1 MVRLAAP
8 LALAELSWMTMGIVD
23 TVMAGPLGAAAVGA
37 GGLAGTVSYPL
48 AVTATGLLLGMDTL
62 VAQAFG
68 GKEIQDCRRTLVNG
82 LWLAAGLAPLLIVV
96 MLAGLWIVEASGP
109 NPDVMEL
116 FRPFYRALLWG
127 IPALLL
133 FTALRRYLQAVDVV
147 KPVTFAMI
155 SANVINFVG
164 NWMLMYGHWGAPPMG
179 LTGSGWS
186 TSIARWYMA
195 LVLVV
200 AVVWKGKND
209 TLQKTM
215 VYPTWPRVRRL
226 IGLGLPAAGQIGF
239 EGGVWAILSVLAAR
253 LDAASLAAHSIT
265 CQIVAT
271 TYMVP
276 LGVSSAA
283 AVRVGQAV
291 GRRDANGAATAGWAA
306 LLLSSLFMGAAAVV
320 FWTVPRFVVGRFI
333 EDAAVIAVGAALL
346 KLGAIFELFD
356 GLQATATG
364 ALRGL
369 GDTKAPMIA
378 HMAGYWVVGLPT
390 SYWLCFRAG
399 WGVRGIW
406 VGLTAAL
413 VVAGAALVIVWARNA
428 PIASSQVGPA

>member
-1 MVRLAAP
+1 
-8 LALAELSWMTMGIVD
+8 
-23 TVMAGPLGAAAVGA
+23 
-37 GGLAGTVSYPL
+37 
-48 AVTATGLLLGMDTL
+48 
-62 VAQAFG
+62 
-68 GKEIQDCRRTLVNG
+68 
-82 LWLAAGLAPLLIVV
+82 
-96 MLAGLWIVEASGP
+96 
-109 NPDVMEL
+109 
-116 FRPFYRALLWG
+116 
-127 IPALLL
+127 
-133 FTALRRYLQAVDVV
+133 
-147 KPVTFAMI
+147 MI
-155 SANVINFVG
+155 SANVINFAG
-164 NWMLMYGHWGAPPMG
+164 NWMLMYGHWGAPAMG

-195 LVLVV
+195 LVLAA
-200 AVVWKGKND
+200 AVIWNERGKGRF
-209 TLQKTM
+209 TWAAE
-215 VYPTWPRVRRL
+215 WPRVRRL
-226 IGLGLPAAGQIGF
+226 IALGLPAAGQIGF
-239 EGGVWAILSVLAAR
+239 EGGVWAIVSVLAAR

-276 LGVSSAA
+276 LGMSSAA

-291 GRRDANGAATAGWAA
+291 GRRDGRGASTAGWAA
-306 LLLSSLFMGAAAVV
+306 LLLSSLFMCAAAVV
-320 FWTVPRFVVGRFI
+320 FWSVPRFVVGRFI
-333 EDAAVIAVGAALL
+333 EDAAVIAIGAVLL

-369 GDTKAPMIA
+369 GDTKTPMIA

-413 VVAGAALVIVWARNA
+413 VVAGAALIGVWARKA
-428 PIASSQVGPA
+428 PTVFSREARAPEH

>member
-23 TVMAGPLGAAAVGA
+23 TLMAGPLGAAAVGA
-37 GGLAGTVSYPL
+37 GGLAHTVSYPL
-48 AVTATGLLLGMDTL
+48 AVSATGLLLGMDTL

-68 GKEIQDCRRTLVNG
+68 AKEIQDCRRTLVNG
-82 LWLAAGLAPLLIVV
+82 LWLSVGLAPLLIVV
-96 MLAGLWIVEASGP
+96 MLAGLRIVEASGP

-127 IPALLL
+127 VPALLL

-164 NWMLMYGHWGAPPMG
+164 NWVLMYGHWGAPAMG

-186 TSIARWYMA
+186 TSVARWYMA
-195 LVLVV
+195 LVLAV
-200 AVVWKGKND
+200 AVIWNERGKW
-209 TLQKTM
+209 QM
-215 VYPTWPRVRRL
+215 SWGVEWSRVRRL

-253 LDAASLAAHSIT
+253 LDASSLAAHSIT

-291 GRRDANGAATAGWAA
+291 GRRDRHGAATAGWAA

-320 FWTVPRFVVGRFI
+320 FWSAPRFVVGMFI

-369 GDTKAPMIA
+369 GDTKGPMIA
-378 HMAGYWVVGLPT
+378 HMAGYWLVGLPT

-399 WGVRGIW
+399 WGARGIW

-413 VVAGAALVIVWARNA
+413 VVAGLALVVVWAR
-428 PIASSQVGPA
+428 ASGDHRGMMQGTT

>member
-23 TVMAGPLGAAAVGA
+23 TVMAGPFGAAAVGA
-37 GGLAGTVSYPL
+37 SGLANTVSYPL
-48 AVTATGLLLGMDTL
+48 AVSATGLLLGMDTL
-62 VAQAFG
+62 VAQAYG
-68 GKEIQDCRRTLVNG
+68 AKEIQDCRRTLVNG
-82 LWLAAGLAPLLIVV
+82 LWLAAALAPLLIVV
-96 MLAGLWIVEASGP
+96 MLAGLRIVDASGT
-109 NPDVMEL
+109 NREVMEL
-116 FRPFYRALLWG
+116 FRPLYRALLWG
-127 IPALLL
+127 VPSLLL

-147 KPVTFAMI
+147 NPVTFAMI
-155 SANVINFVG
+155 SANVINFAG
-164 NWMLMYGHWGAPPMG
+164 NWILMYGHWGAPAMG

-186 TSIARWYMA
+186 TSVARWYMA
-195 LVLVV
+195 LVLAAAAIWNERGKGRISW
-200 AVVWKGKND
+200 AVEW
-209 TLQKTM
+209 Q
-215 VYPTWPRVRRL
+215 RVRLL

-291 GRRDANGAATAGWAA
+291 GRRDAHGAAIAGWAA
-306 LLLSSLFMGAAAVV
+306 LLLSSLFMGAAAAV
-320 FWTVPRFVVGRFI
+320 FWSLPRFVVGRFI
-333 EDAAVIAVGAALL
+333 EDAAVIAVGAVLL

-378 HMAGYWVVGLPT
+378 HMAGYWLVGLPT

-399 WGVRGIW
+399 WGARGIW

-413 VVAGAALVIVWARNA
+413 VVAGTALVIVWARQA
-428 PIASSQVGPA
+428 PTAFSRVGPE